1 MGFPFLFRL
10 FLFFFFDFVFLI
22 HFLILLYKIFAKLSR
37 RTIMG
42 TYYGKLLY
50 IVIPM
55 ADKE

>member
-10 FLFFFFDFVFLI
+10 FLFFFFDFV
-22 HFLILLYKIFAKLSR
+22 FLILLYKIFAKLSR